1 MTKKVG
7 SAGKFG
13 SRYGRKIKRLVSGIE
28 KKQRAKQKCPYC
40 NKLAVKRLS
49 LGIFK
54 CNKCDSKFTGKA
66 YFVR

>member
-7 SAGKFG
+7 AAVRFG
-13 SRYGRKIKRLVSGIE
+13 SRYGRKIRGIISVIE
-28 KKQRAKQKCPYC
+28 KKQRVKQKCPYC

-54 CNKCDSKFTGKA
+54 CNNCESKFTGKA